1 MCVNSIACFFCW
13 LAVVWLICWL
23 FHTVISVSE
32 QMIDSS
38 GNFTSPEVQSYSNIT
53 THTSSSTDGLRIV
66 VLCFN
71 LLSGVPTYSYVMW
84 LIIRGTNGIASEF
97 FNFNL
102 NVCEMFFSLSSLA
115 FLLSQMS
122 PVFVT
127 IQRLSL
133 GLAITI
139 RPLFQCLI
147 CVERYLAV
155 IHPVTFLKYKPIRY
169 KIVCSVV
176 VWLLGVGSCLFSLFI
191 LLSNNIIAF
200 TWFVLLQFFLFLFI
214 QLFCC
219 LAVLRGLKRSG
230 PGERKK
236 EEENDMKR
244 KAFYLI
250 LITTVTMV
258 IIYAPFIISHSVFWY
273 NKIIQFCLL
282 V

>member
-1 MCVNSIACFFCW
+1 
-13 LAVVWLICWL
+13 
-23 FHTVISVSE
+23 
-32 QMIDSS
+32 
-38 GNFTSPEVQSYSNIT
+38 
-53 THTSSSTDGLRIV
+53 
-66 VLCFN
+66 
-71 LLSGVPTYSYVMW
+71 MW

-102 NVCEMFFSLSSLA
+102 NVCEIFFSVSSLA
-115 FLLSQMS
+115 FLLSERF
-122 PVFVT
+122 PAFVT

-169 KIVCSVV
+169 KMVSSVV
-176 VWLLGVGSCLFSLFI
+176 VWLLGVGSCLFSMFI
-191 LLSNNIIAF
+191 FLSNSIGAF
-200 TWFVLLQFFLFLFI
+200 TWFVLLQFFLFLSI

-230 PGERKK
+230 PGERKRG
-236 EEENDMKR
+236 EENDMKR

-258 IIYAPFIISHSVFWY
+258 IIYAPFIISSMLY
-273 NKIIQFCLL
+273 ILIQQDILVVLPISFAFFILGGFVQPVLYLHRSGKCSCLCSS
-282 V
+282 

>member
-1 MCVNSIACFFCW
+1 M
-13 LAVVWLICWL
+13 
-23 FHTVISVSE
+23 TG
-32 QMIDSS
+32 SS
-38 GNFTSPEVQSYSNIT
+38 GNFTSPEVQSYGNT
-53 THTSSSTDGLRIV
+53 TTDTSSSTDGLRV
-66 VLCFN
+66 AVLCFN
-71 LLSGVPTYSYVMW
+71 LLSGIPTYSYVMW

-102 NVCEMFFSLSSLA
+102 NVCEIFFSLSSLA
-115 FLLSQMS
+115 FLLSERF
-122 PVFVT
+122 PVFVP
-127 IQRLSL
+127 IKRLSL

-155 IHPVTFLKYKPIRY
+155 IHPVIFLKYKPMRY
-169 KIVCSVV
+169 KMVSSVV
-176 VWLLGVGSCLFSLFI
+176 VWLLGVGSCLFSMFI
-191 LLSNNIIAF
+191 FLSNHSIAF
-200 TWFVLLQFFLFLFI
+200 TWFVLLQFLLFLFI

-230 PGERKK
+230 PGERKR

-258 IIYAPFIISHSVFWY
+258 LIYAPFIISSMLS
-273 NKIIQFCLL
+273 ILIQQDILVLL
-282 V
+282 PISFAFFILGGFVQPVLYLHRSGKCSCVCSS

>member
-1 MCVNSIACFFCW
+1 M
-13 LAVVWLICWL
+13 
-23 FHTVISVSE
+23 TG
-32 QMIDSS
+32 SS
-38 GNFTSPEVQSYSNIT
+38 GNFTSPEVQSYGNIT
-53 THTSSSTDGLRIV
+53 THASSSTDGLRVV

-102 NVCEMFFSLSSLA
+102 NVCEIFFSLSSLA
-115 FLLSQMS
+115 FLLSERF

-155 IHPVTFLKYKPIRY
+155 IHPVIFLKYKPLRY
-169 KIVCSVV
+169 KMVSSVV
-176 VWLLGVGSCLFSLFI
+176 VWLLGVGSCLFSMFI
-191 LLSNNIIAF
+191 FLSNNIIAF
-200 TWFVLLQFFLFLFI
+200 TWFVLLQFLLFLSI

-230 PGERKK
+230 PGERKR

-258 IIYAPFIISHSVFWY
+258 LIYAPFIISAMLS
-273 NKIIQFCLL
+273 ILIQQDILVLL
-282 V
+282 PISFAFFILGGFVQPVLYLHRSGKCSCVCSS